1 MNTSLAAFQDSFIR
15 ALYGASESDPRVAA
29 VAAQPGFAVYRNTVF
44 KGCVDAL
51 QANFPSVQRLV
62 GVDWFRAVALAY
74 ARATPPDDARLLL
87 YGATFPAFLEAFE
100 PASTLTYLPGVARLD
115 RLWIESHVAPD
126 FVSEVGSENTT
137 RRAAEVARLSPGA
150 FLRSVLLPNATARWA
165 WFDAQPVYTIW
176 RANRE
181 EVALPD
187 ALDWR
192 GEGALL
198 LRAGGR
204 VTWRQVSEGTC
215 ALLDACAAG
224 VTFGNAMERA
234 LEVEPDLD
242 LVSITATLFADGAIS
257 AAVAGPD
264 IGFHEIHGD

>member
-1 MNTSLAAFQDSFIR
+1 MNTSLAAFQDRFIR
-15 ALYGASESDPRVAA
+15 ALYDAAENDPRVAA

-62 GVDWFRAVALAY
+62 GVDWFRAAALVY

-100 PASTLTYLPGVARLD
+100 PARKLTYLAGVARLD

-126 FVSEVGSENTT
+126 FGSEVASENAS
-137 RRAAEVARLSPGA
+137 RRAAEITRLSPDEL
-150 FLRSVLLPNATARWA
+150 LRTVLPPNASARWA

-176 RANRE
+176 RATRE
-181 EVALPD
+181 AAAFPD
-187 ALDWR
+187 PLDWR

-198 LRAGGR
+198 LRSGGR
-204 VTWRQVSEGTC
+204 VTWRQVGKGAC

-224 VTFGNAMERA
+224 VTFGDAMERA
-234 LEVEPDLD
+234 LAAEPDLD
-242 LVSITATLFADGAIS
+242 LVSFTATLFADGAIS
-257 AAVAGPD
+257 AAVTGPD